1 MVSHAS
7 ITLRG
12 FSQDM
17 NYYMQR
23 FEEMMSVFTYENYQQ
38 LWAQTESITQL
49 VNILSEHTDE
59 EVRMMEMKEYGDS
72 KFEKKNPFNKI
83 LEKGTPIHSWLS
95 DEDKD
100 KIRDLALKA
109 KGERA
114 EREAASRKERIIS
127 GAELHARNEKLEAK
141 QKVIKEVFETSVK
154 ELSNCS
160 ADDLKGFIKEVILNS
175 NIEGTQNLILNEVGK
190 KAINEAFVA
199 EINTALGN
207 KANIKLSDET
217 GKFKGGFILEQNG
230 IEINNTFEALVSS
243 LKDDLSLEV
252 ARVLFS

>member
-1 MVSHAS
+1 
-7 ITLRG
+7 
-12 FSQDM
+12 
-17 NYYMQR
+17 
-23 FEEMMSVFTYENYQQ
+23 MSNLSNLTSKILKDAEDKKAV
-38 LWAQTESITQL
+38 
-49 VNILSEHTDE
+49 ILSDAEGE
-59 EVRMMEMKEYGDS
+59 R
-72 KFEKKNPFNKI
+72 NKI
-83 LEKGTPIHSWLS
+83 LSKKAGEASIEEKAIL
-95 DEDKD
+95 
-100 KIRDLALKA
+100 
-109 KGERA
+109 ERA

-160 ADDLKGFIKEVILNS
+160 ADDLKGFVKEVILNT
-175 NIEGTQNLILNEVGK
+175 NIEGTQNLILNEAGK
-190 KAINEAFVA
+190 KAIDEAFVA

-217 GKFKGGFILEQNG
+217 GKFEGGFILEQNG

-243 LKDDLSLEV
+243 LKDDLGLEV

>member
-1 MVSHAS
+1 
-7 ITLRG
+7 
-12 FSQDM
+12 
-17 NYYMQR
+17 
-23 FEEMMSVFTYENYQQ
+23 MSNLNNLTSKILKDAEDKKAV
-38 LWAQTESITQL
+38 
-49 VNILSEHTDE
+49 ILSDAEN
-59 EVRMMEMKEYGDS
+59 
-72 KFEKKNPFNKI
+72 EKNKI
-83 LEKGTPIHSWLS
+83 LSKKAGEASVEEKTI
-95 DEDKD
+95 
-100 KIRDLALKA
+100 LAK
-109 KGERA
+109 A

>member
-1 MVSHAS
+1 MSNLNNLTSKILKDAEDKKAVILNDA
-7 ITLRG
+7 
-12 FSQDM
+12 
-17 NYYMQR
+17 
-23 FEEMMSVFTYENYQQ
+23 EEE
-38 LWAQTESITQL
+38 
-49 VNILSEHTDE
+49 
-59 EVRMMEMKEYGDS
+59 R
-72 KFEKKNPFNKI
+72 NKI
-83 LEKGTPIHSWLS
+83 LSKKVGEANIEEKTIL
-95 DEDKD
+95 
-100 KIRDLALKA
+100 
-109 KGERA
+109 ERA